1 MTIVVTPRTLI
12 TGGVVL
18 RARGRLGVGPVV
30 DVRVG
35 VPGCGL
41 PALGVLAPP
50 PHLLEGVLPLK
61 GMVLYFFQ

>member
-12 TGGVVL
+12 TGVVL
-18 RARGRLGVGPVV
+18 RAGGRLGVGPVV

-41 PALGVLAPP
+41 PALGVLASP